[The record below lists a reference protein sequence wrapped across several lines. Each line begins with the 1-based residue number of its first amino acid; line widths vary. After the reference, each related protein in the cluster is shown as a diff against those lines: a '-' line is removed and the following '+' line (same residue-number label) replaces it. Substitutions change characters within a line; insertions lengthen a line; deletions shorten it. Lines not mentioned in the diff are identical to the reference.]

1 MVTESAWGDLA
12 PNVRDALEAI
22 HGGATADSQESLIL
36 EFKEDPAVREGEK
49 GARAKLVEKLLNEAI
64 CMANSEAATGHIV
77 VGWRI
82 KPRARPRSPVR
93 RWTRKSSL
101 RRYSTAR
108 SQT

>member
-49 GARAKLVEKLLNEAI
+49 GAEGEARR
-64 CMANSEAATGHIV
+64 EAAEMKPSAWQIV
-77 VGWRI
+77 
-82 KPRARPRSPVR
+82 KLQLA
-93 RWTRKSSL
+93 TSL
-101 RRYSTAR
+101 
-108 SQT
+108 